1 MKDTQLTLRLN
12 DRKTSNKRLRRLLE
26 HGRQNRGVFK
36 RDPAFLRDPAFIR
49 TLASGSLRLSMSF
62 DLMFPVCVIFTLRV
76 NFQRLYLLV

>member
-36 RDPAFLRDPAFIR
+36 RDPAFIR

-76 NFQRLYLLV
+76 NFQHLYLLV